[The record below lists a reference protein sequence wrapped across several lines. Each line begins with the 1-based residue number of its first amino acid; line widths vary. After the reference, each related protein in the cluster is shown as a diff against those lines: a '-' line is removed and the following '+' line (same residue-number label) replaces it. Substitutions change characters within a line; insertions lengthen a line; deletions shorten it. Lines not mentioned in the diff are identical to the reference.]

1 MRILAISTALLT
13 TAAALTAALP
23 AHAAISCDTATTGG
37 ATFYDGP
44 SASKKYDARFSNS
57 ASIPNLSTYT
67 PQGAGTWYNWDGSG
81 KNLLLVAAYREGAD
95 SEIYGIDPSTGST
108 VGVVAIAESH
118 VGGITVSKGW
128 AFVAGQGSSIRK
140 YRLTELRDA
149 LKAAGTPYL
158 AQVGTARDVAGSSFI
173 GGYGDSLFAGTFNDT
188 GRGTMY
194 EYKIAD
200 DGTLTTSVRCVGDP
214 DQDAGP
220 DRHREPLH
228 LQHVVRAWEPQQHL
242 RGEARPE
249 GPGRGRTELLPRA
262 EHDRGHHGVQRNGVP
277 GLRVGIVPVRV
288 GPGHAERH
296 PAHAQGIHLVADVA
310 GALRLVRRRV
320 EHAGPGPCVGS
331 PDLDPELRAGI
342 HLPVLLDNAR
352 AGPTPEL
359 ERDCLL
365 AIDGALV
372 P

>member
-1 MRILAISTALLT
+1 MRILAIPTALLI

-23 AHAAISCDTATTGG
+23 AQAAISCDTATTGG
-37 ATFYDGP
+37 STFYDGP

-81 KNLLLVAAYREGAD
+81 KNLLLVAAYRGGAD

-173 GGYGDSLFAGTFNDT
+173 GSYGDSLFAGTFNDT

-200 DGTLTTSVRCVGDP
+200 DGTLTTQSGAWEIPTKTQGLTVTANHFIYSTSYGRGNRSNIYVVKRGQKDLDAAALSCFRAPSMTEGITEYNGTAYLVYESGSYLYSGDP
-214 DQDAGP
+214 AT
-220 DRHREPLH
+220 LN
-228 LQHVVRAWEPQQHL
+228 VI
-242 RGEARPE
+242 
-249 GPGRGRTELLPRA
+249 PRMHKA
-262 EHDRGHHGVQRNGVP
+262 TISS
-277 GLRVGIVPVRV
+277 LT
-288 GPGHAERH
+288 
-296 PAHAQGIHLVADVA
+296 
-310 GALRLVRRRV
+310 
-320 EHAGPGPCVGS
+320 S
-331 PDLDPELRAGI
+331 
-342 HLPVLLDNAR
+342 
-352 AGPTPEL
+352 
-359 ERDCLL
+359 
-365 AIDGALV
+365 LV

>member
-37 ATFYDGP
+37 STFYDGP

-173 GGYGDSLFAGTFNDT
+173 GSYGDSLFAGTFNDT

-200 DGTLTTSVRCVGDP
+200 DGTLTTQSG
-214 DQDAGP
+214 
-220 DRHREPLH
+220 
-228 LQHVVRAWEPQQHL
+228 AWEIPTKTQGLTVTANHFIYSTSY
-242 RGEARPE
+242 
-249 GPGRGRTELLPRA
+249 GRGNRSNIYVVK
-262 EHDRGHHGVQRNGVP
+262 RGQK
-277 GLRVGIVPVRV
+277 
-288 GPGHAERH
+288 
-296 PAHAQGIHLVADVA
+296 
-310 GALRLVRRRV
+310 
-320 EHAGPGPCVGS
+320 
-331 PDLDPELRAGI
+331 DLDAAALSCFRAPSMTEGI
-342 HLPVLLDNAR
+342 TEYNGTAYLVYESGSYLYASDPATLNVIPRMHKASISSL
-352 AGPTPEL
+352 TS
-359 ERDCLL
+359 
-365 AIDGALV
+365 LV

>member
-1 MRILAISTALLT
+1 MRILAIPTALLT
-13 TAAALTAALP
+13 TAATLTAALTAALP
-23 AHAAISCDTATTGG
+23 AQAAISCDTATTGG

-81 KNLLLVAAYREGAD
+81 KDLLLVAAYREGAD

-173 GGYGDSLFAGTFNDT
+173 GSYGDSLFAGTFNDT

-200 DGTLTTSVRCVGDP
+200 DGTLTTQSG
-214 DQDAGP
+214 
-220 DRHREPLH
+220 
-228 LQHVVRAWEPQQHL
+228 AWEIPTKTQGLTVTANHFIYSTSY
-242 RGEARPE
+242 
-249 GPGRGRTELLPRA
+249 GRGNRSNIYVVK
-262 EHDRGHHGVQRNGVP
+262 RGQK
-277 GLRVGIVPVRV
+277 
-288 GPGHAERH
+288 
-296 PAHAQGIHLVADVA
+296 
-310 GALRLVRRRV
+310 
-320 EHAGPGPCVGS
+320 
-331 PDLDPELRAGI
+331 DLDAAALSCFRAPSMTEGI
-342 HLPVLLDNAR
+342 TEYNGTAYLVYESGSYLYASDPATLNVIPRLHKASISSL
-352 AGPTPEL
+352 TS
-359 ERDCLL
+359 
-365 AIDGALV
+365 LV

>member
-1 MRILAISTALLT
+1 MRILAIPTALLT
-13 TAAALTAALP
+13 TAATLTAALTSALP

-81 KNLLLVAAYREGAD
+81 KDLLLVAAYREGAD

-173 GGYGDSLFAGTFNDT
+173 GSYGDSLFAGTFNDT

-200 DGTLTTSVRCVGDP
+200 DGTLTTQSG
-214 DQDAGP
+214 
-220 DRHREPLH
+220 
-228 LQHVVRAWEPQQHL
+228 AWEIPSKTQGLTVTANHFIYSTSY
-242 RGEARPE
+242 
-249 GPGRGRTELLPRA
+249 GRGNRSNIYVVK
-262 EHDRGHHGVQRNGVP
+262 RGQK
-277 GLRVGIVPVRV
+277 
-288 GPGHAERH
+288 
-296 PAHAQGIHLVADVA
+296 
-310 GALRLVRRRV
+310 
-320 EHAGPGPCVGS
+320 
-331 PDLDPELRAGI
+331 DLDAAALSCFRAPSMTEGI
-342 HLPVLLDNAR
+342 TEYNGTAYLVYESGSYLYASDPATLNVIPRLHKASISSL
-352 AGPTPEL
+352 TS
-359 ERDCLL
+359 
-365 AIDGALV
+365 LV

>member
-1 MRILAISTALLT
+1 MRFLAISTALLT

-81 KNLLLVAAYREGAD
+81 KDLLLVAAYREGAD

-173 GGYGDSLFAGTFNDT
+173 GSYGDSLFAGTFNDT

-200 DGTLTTSVRCVGDP
+200 DGTLTTQSG
-214 DQDAGP
+214 
-220 DRHREPLH
+220 
-228 LQHVVRAWEPQQHL
+228 AWEIPTKTQGLTVTANHFIYSTSY
-242 RGEARPE
+242 
-249 GPGRGRTELLPRA
+249 GRGNRSNIYVVK
-262 EHDRGHHGVQRNGVP
+262 RGQK
-277 GLRVGIVPVRV
+277 
-288 GPGHAERH
+288 
-296 PAHAQGIHLVADVA
+296 
-310 GALRLVRRRV
+310 
-320 EHAGPGPCVGS
+320 
-331 PDLDPELRAGI
+331 DLDAAALSCFRAPSMTEGI
-342 HLPVLLDNAR
+342 TEYNGTAYLVYESGSYLYASDPATLNVIPRLHKASISSL
-352 AGPTPEL
+352 TS
-359 ERDCLL
+359 
-365 AIDGALV
+365 LV

>member
-13 TAAALTAALP
+13 TAAALNAALP

-118 VGGITVSKGW
+118 VGGITVSHGW

-200 DGTLTTSVRCVGDP
+200 DGTLTTQSG
-214 DQDAGP
+214 
-220 DRHREPLH
+220 
-228 LQHVVRAWEPQQHL
+228 AWEIPTKTQGLTVTANHFIYSTSY
-242 RGEARPE
+242 
-249 GPGRGRTELLPRA
+249 GRGNRS
-262 EHDRGHHGVQRNGVP
+262 N
-277 GLRVGIVPVRV
+277 I
-288 GPGHAERH
+288 
-296 PAHAQGIHLVADVA
+296 
-310 GALRLVRRRV
+310 
-320 EHAGPGPCVGS
+320 
-331 PDLDPELRAGI
+331 
-342 HLPVLLDNAR
+342 
-352 AGPTPEL
+352 
-359 ERDCLL
+359 
-365 AIDGALV
+365 
-372 P
+372 

>member
-1 MRILAISTALLT
+1 MRILAISTALIT
-13 TAAALTAALP
+13 TATALTAALP
-23 AHAAISCDTATTGG
+23 AQAAISCDTATTGG
-37 ATFYDGP
+37 STFYDGP

-81 KNLLLVAAYREGAD
+81 QNLLLVAAYREGAD
-95 SEIYGIDPSTGST
+95 SEIYGIDPASGST
-108 VGVVAIAESH
+108 VGVVAIAETH
-118 VGGITVSKGW
+118 GGGITVSKGW

-200 DGTLTTSVRCVGDP
+200 DGTLTT
-214 DQDAGP
+214 QAGG
-220 DRHREPLH
+220 
-228 LQHVVRAWEPQQHL
+228 WEIPTKTQGLTVTASHFIYSTSY
-242 RGEARPE
+242 
-249 GPGRGRTELLPRA
+249 GRGNRSNIYVVK
-262 EHDRGHHGVQRNGVP
+262 RGQK
-277 GLRVGIVPVRV
+277 
-288 GPGHAERH
+288 
-296 PAHAQGIHLVADVA
+296 
-310 GALRLVRRRV
+310 
-320 EHAGPGPCVGS
+320 
-331 PDLDPELRAGI
+331 DLDAAALSCFRAPSMTEGI
-342 HLPVLLDNAR
+342 TEYNGTAYLVYESGSYLYASDPATLNVIPRMHKASISSL
-352 AGPTPEL
+352 TS
-359 ERDCLL
+359 
-365 AIDGALV
+365 LV